1 MNNKFLGYLSIP
13 LTLAGHN
20 MQAQQADKSNGSEKT
35 NGKKMN
41 IVFILSDDHRYD
53 YMGFV
58 GKIPWLQTPSMDRM
72 AHEGAWMKNAFVTTS
87 LSSPSRASILTG
99 MYSHSHKVVDNTA
112 PLPDGLT
119 FFPQYLQ
126 KAGYI
131 TGFFGKWHMGN
142 DSGDPQP
149 GFDHWEAFKGQG
161 EYYNPRL
168 NTNGQWIQ
176 YADSVYVT
184 DLLTHH
190 AIDFIDQQTKN
201 HQPFMVYL
209 SHKGVHDNFQP
220 AKRHKGCYRDKPLV
234 YPASFN
240 MPKYGITTPPTIDSL
255 TGKAASGKDFY
266 GENMMPNWV
275 KNQRESWH
283 GVDYSYH
290 GRPWET
296 QVRNYCETLRSVDES
311 IGTVLDYLVEK
322 GLDKNTIVIYMGDNG
337 FAWGEHGL
345 IDKRQFYEESVRVPM
360 LVWAPGLFPGGE
372 VVEKMVQNVDIAP
385 TLMHCAGLKKAPQM
399 VGESFVPLLLGKNIP
414 WRDKIFY
421 EYYWE
426 YEFPQTPTMHGVRT
440 DRYKYIRYQ
449 GVWDTNEFYD
459 LKNDPDEMHNHIADP
474 ACQDTI
480 KSLNHELYNW
490 LESTGGMSIPLKRT
504 EWPHGDH
511 RNTGNY

>member
-1 MNNKFLGYLSIP
+1 MNNKFLSYLSIP
-13 LTLAGHN
+13 LTLSGYN
-20 MQAQQADKSNGSEKT
+20 LQAQQTDKSNGSEKT

-112 PLPDGLT
+112 PLPKGLT
-119 FFPQYLQ
+119 FFPEYLQ
-126 KAGYI
+126 KTGYK
-131 TGFFGKWHMGN
+131 TAFFGKWHMGN

-168 NTNGQWIQ
+168 NTNGKWVQ
-176 YADSVYVT
+176 YTDSVYVT
-184 DLLTHH
+184 DLLTQH

-240 MPKYGITTPPTIDSL
+240 TPKYGITTPPTIDSL

-311 IGTVLDYLVEK
+311 IGAVLDYLVEK

-414 WRDKIFY
+414 WRNNIFY

-426 YEFPQTPTMHGVRT
+426 YEFPQTPTMHGIRT
-440 DRYKYIRYQ
+440 DRYKYIRYH
-449 GVWDTNEFYD
+449 GIWDTNEFYD
-459 LKNDPDEMHNHIADP
+459 LQNDPDEMQNLIADP

-490 LESTGGMSIPLKRT
+490 LESTGGMSIPLKRA
-504 EWPHGDH
+504 ERPHGDH

>member
-1 MNNKFLGYLSIP
+1 MNNRFLGYLSIP

-168 NTNGQWIQ
+168 NTNGKWIQ

-184 DLLTHH
+184 DLLTRH

-311 IGTVLDYLVEK
+311 IGAVLDYLVEK

-385 TLMHCAGLKKAPQM
+385 TLMQCAGLEKAPQM
-399 VGESFVPLLLGKNIP
+399 VGESFVPLLLGENIP

-440 DRYKYIRYQ
+440 DRYKYIRYH
-449 GVWDTNEFYD
+449 GIWDTNEFYD
-459 LKNDPDEMHNHIADP
+459 LKNDPEEMHNVIADP
-474 ACQDTI
+474 AYQDTI
-480 KSLNHELYNW
+480 KALNHELYNW

-504 EWPHGDH
+504 EWPHSDH

>member
-1 MNNKFLGYLSIP
+1 M
-13 LTLAGHN
+13 
-20 MQAQQADKSNGSEKT
+20 
-35 NGKKMN
+35 
-41 IVFILSDDHRYD
+41 IV
-53 YMGFV
+53 
-58 GKIPWLQTPSMDRM
+58 
-72 AHEGAWMKNAFVTTS
+72 NAINLIDGV
-87 LSSPSRASILTG
+87 
-99 MYSHSHKVVDNTA
+99 
-112 PLPDGLT
+112 DGLA
-119 FFPQYLQ
+119 
-126 KAGYI
+126 AGVGLIASQAFAFWFYR
-131 TGFFGKWHMGN
+131 TGDQPLALLAMGLGG
-142 DSGDPQP
+142 SLL
-149 GFDHWEAFKGQG
+149 GFLI
-161 EYYNPRL
+161 Y
-168 NTNGQWIQ
+168 
-176 YADSVYVT
+176 
-184 DLLTHH
+184 
-190 AIDFIDQQTKN
+190 
-201 HQPFMVYL
+201 
-209 SHKGVHDNFQP
+209 NFQP

-240 MPKYGITTPPTIDSL
+240 TPKYGITTPPTIDSL

-311 IGTVLDYLVEK
+311 IGAVLDYLVEK

-414 WRDKIFY
+414 WRNNIFY

-426 YEFPQTPTMHGVRT
+426 YEFPQTPTMHGIRT
-440 DRYKYIRYQ
+440 DRYKYIRYH
-449 GVWDTNEFYD
+449 GIWDTNEFYD
-459 LKNDPDEMHNHIADP
+459 LQNDPDEMQNLIADP

>member
-1 MNNKFLGYLSIP
+1 MIP
-13 LTLAGHN
+13 
-20 MQAQQADKSNGSEKT
+20 E
-35 NGKKMN
+35 
-41 IVFILSDDHRYD
+41 I
-53 YMGFV
+53 
-58 GKIPWLQTPSMDRM
+58 
-72 AHEGAWMKNAFVTTS
+72 
-87 LSSPSRASILTG
+87 
-99 MYSHSHKVVDNTA
+99 
-112 PLPDGLT
+112 
-119 FFPQYLQ
+119 
-126 KAGYI
+126 
-131 TGFFGKWHMGN
+131 
-142 DSGDPQP
+142 PQP

-168 NTNGQWIQ
+168 NTNGKWIQ

-240 MPKYGITTPPTIDSL
+240 TPKYGITTPPTIDSL

-311 IGTVLDYLVEK
+311 IGAVLDYLVEK

-385 TLMHCAGLKKAPQM
+385 TLMHCAGLKKAPQWWENRSYHFCSGKISL
-399 VGESFVPLLLGKNIP
+399 GETRFLRILLGIRISTNTNHARRPNGSLQI
-414 WRDKIFY
+414 
-421 EYYWE
+421 
-426 YEFPQTPTMHGVRT
+426 HSVS
-440 DRYKYIRYQ
+440 RYLGY
-449 GVWDTNEFYD
+449 
-459 LKNDPDEMHNHIADP
+459 
-474 ACQDTI
+474 
-480 KSLNHELYNW
+480 
-490 LESTGGMSIPLKRT
+490 KRILRS
-504 EWPHGDH
+504 EK
-511 RNTGNY
+511 RS

>member
-1 MNNKFLGYLSIP
+1 MNNKFLSYLSIP

-58 GKIPWLQTPSMDRM
+58 GKITWLQTPSMDRM

-119 FFPQYLQ
+119 FFPEYLQ
-126 KAGYI
+126 KTGYK
-131 TGFFGKWHMGN
+131 TAFFGKWHMGN

-184 DLLTHH
+184 DLLTRH

-220 AKRHKGCYRDKPLV
+220 DKRHKGCYRDKPLV

-266 GENMMPNWV
+266 GENMMPNWL

-311 IGTVLDYLVEK
+311 IGAVLDYLVEK

-360 LVWAPGLFPGGE
+360 LVWAPGLFPGGK

-385 TLMHCAGLKKAPQM
+385 TLMHCAGLEKAPQM

-426 YEFPQTPTMHGVRT
+426 YEFPQTPTMHGIRT
-440 DRYKYIRYQ
+440 DRYKYIRYH
-449 GVWDTNEFYD
+449 GIWDTNEFYD
-459 LKNDPDEMHNHIADP
+459 LQNDPDEMQNLIADP

>member
-1 MNNKFLGYLSIP
+1 
-13 LTLAGHN
+13 
-20 MQAQQADKSNGSEKT
+20 
-35 NGKKMN
+35 
-41 IVFILSDDHRYD
+41 
-53 YMGFV
+53 
-58 GKIPWLQTPSMDRM
+58 
-72 AHEGAWMKNAFVTTS
+72 
-87 LSSPSRASILTG
+87 
-99 MYSHSHKVVDNTA
+99 
-112 PLPDGLT
+112 
-119 FFPQYLQ
+119 
-126 KAGYI
+126 
-131 TGFFGKWHMGN
+131 
-142 DSGDPQP
+142 
-149 GFDHWEAFKGQG
+149 
-161 EYYNPRL
+161 
-168 NTNGQWIQ
+168 
-176 YADSVYVT
+176 
-184 DLLTHH
+184 
-190 AIDFIDQQTKN
+190 
-201 HQPFMVYL
+201 
-209 SHKGVHDNFQP
+209 
-220 AKRHKGCYRDKPLV
+220 
-234 YPASFN
+234 
-240 MPKYGITTPPTIDSL
+240 
-255 TGKAASGKDFY
+255 
-266 GENMMPNWV
+266 MMPNWV

-311 IGTVLDYLVEK
+311 IGAVLDYLVEK

-385 TLMHCAGLKKAPQM
+385 TLMQCAGLKKAPQM
-399 VGESFVPLLLGKNIP
+399 LGESFVPLLLGENIP

-440 DRYKYIRYQ
+440 DRYKYIRYH
-449 GVWDTNEFYD
+449 GIWDTNEFYD
-459 LKNDPDEMHNHIADP
+459 LQNDPDEMHNLIADP